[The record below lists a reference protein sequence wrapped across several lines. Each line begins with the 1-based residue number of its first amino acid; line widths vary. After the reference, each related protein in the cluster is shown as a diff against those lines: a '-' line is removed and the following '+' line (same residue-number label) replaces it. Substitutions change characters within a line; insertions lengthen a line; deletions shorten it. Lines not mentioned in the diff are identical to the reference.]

1 MNRKNVSLHPD
12 AFGDLDH
19 YATIDRVASFAATEG
34 GKKCVKEILS
44 RPLHCART
52 LRARAADIH
61 GLAMDRDSIARLR
74 KHLELV
80 AKHEEGAAWCATSPE
95 DLDED
100 TAEAVQAPYFKGIAK
115 QLNNIWPA
123 LWANNC
129 YSAFAVPILAISAPL
144 SYLLAPYFIIR
155 FKLKIPLDFQTFV
168 KLMYH
173 SFKGAGA
180 AMSIAFGKAPSFAMQ
195 LASVVMTC
203 VMYFQA
209 VVSSVRHSMKLSAAI
224 QRVATQVNCL
234 NRVLQ
239 TCDEI
244 ADDYDEPFYRR
255 WCGDGYRCPAKKT
268 GSPETYDETFRPWCT
283 SFSKALME
291 YSCLDR
297 DNIRARLK
305 QLFTLDAVCAFR
317 AAGAAHA
324 LRRVTFLPSAYDAV
338 VIRRGRRL
346 RDGDAANDFAS
357 MRGANG
363 IVLTGPNA
371 SGKSTLLRI
380 VGCVVLLG
388 QTIGMAPAESC
399 AITPVKYVT
408 TMMGIRDDPAAGRS
422 KFQNE
427 LQRAGECIESARSRP
442 GDVGLLLLDEIFGG
456 TDSVQG
462 DVCGSK
468 VLTSMTETT
477 GCLYVLAT
485 HQRGLVEH
493 SKNLPGI
500 RRYKMESGY
509 KLVPGVNDTYNA
521 SDLFGKAMMS

>member
-1 MNRKNVSLHPD
+1 MDKRVSLHPD

-19 YATIDRVASFAATEG
+19 DATVARVASFAATEG
-34 GKKCVKEILS
+34 GKQSVKEILA
-44 RPLHCART
+44 RPLYCVRT
-52 LRARAADIH
+52 LKARAADIH
-61 GLAMDRDSIARLR
+61 GLLRLDRDGISRLR
-74 KHLELV
+74 KELELV
-80 AKHEEGAAWCATSPE
+80 AKYEEGATWCAKSPE
-95 DLDED
+95 ELDED
-100 TAEAVQAPYFKGIAK
+100 TAEAVQTPYFKGFTK
-115 QLNNIWPA
+115 PLNSIWPA

-129 YSAFAVPILAISAPL
+129 YSAFAVPLLAISAPL

-155 FKLKIPLDFQTFV
+155 FKLKIPLDFQMFV

-224 QRVATQVNCL
+224 QRVASQVNCL
-234 NRVLQ
+234 NRVLR
-239 TCDEI
+239 TCNEI
-244 ADDYDEPFYRR
+244 VDDYDEPFYRR
-255 WCGDGYRCPAKKT
+255 WCDGFRSPGPKT
-268 GSPETYDETFRPWCT
+268 CSTESYDETFRPWCT
-283 SFSKALME
+283 SFSKALQQ
-291 YSCLDR
+291 YSGLDR
-297 DNIRARLK
+297 DKIRARLK
-305 QLFTLDAVCAFR
+305 QLFTLDAVCAFN
-317 AAGAAHA
+317 AASAAHA
-324 LRRVTFLPSAYDAV
+324 LKRVTFLPSAYDAV

-371 SGKSTLLRI
+371 SGKSTLLRM

-388 QTIGMAPAESC
+388 QTIGMAPADSC
-399 AITPVKYVT
+399 ALTPVKYVT

-442 GDVGLLLLDEIFGG
+442 RDVGLLLLDEIFGG

-477 GCLYVLAT
+477 GCIYVLAT

-493 SKNLPGI
+493 SKTLPGI
-500 RRYKMESGY
+500 RQYKMESGY
-509 KLVPGVNDTYNA
+509 KLVPGVNDTFNA
-521 SDLFGKAMMS
+521 SDLFGKAMS